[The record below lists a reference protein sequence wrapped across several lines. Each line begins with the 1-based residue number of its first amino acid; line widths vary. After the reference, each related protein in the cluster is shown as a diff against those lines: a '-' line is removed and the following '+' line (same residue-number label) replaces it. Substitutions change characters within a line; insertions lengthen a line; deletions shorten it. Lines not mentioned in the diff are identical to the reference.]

1 MKAPPF
7 SYLRPDSLSQAI
19 DLIDIY
25 GDEARLLAGGQSL
38 LAALNMRLA
47 APSVLIDINRLS
59 ELGGITAHAGKL
71 IIGALTR
78 HSEIEHSPLVAQHA
92 PLLALAMPHVAHAAV
107 RNRGTFGGRIAFAD
121 PAAELP
127 ACCVALDAEFVIVGR
142 GGERRVRARH
152 FFTGLYETALQT
164 GEILVAAEIPCAR
177 DSGRAAFRELA
188 RRHGDY
194 AIAGL
199 AVQAAV
205 EGDALSD
212 VSIAFFGVDSKP
224 VLAEHAASVLEQG
237 AATPERIRQAQQE
250 LEQDLEPQDD
260 VHYSGAMRMQLAR
273 VLLARAIGDLVNPEM
288 KMVKC

>member
-1 MKAPPF
+1 MAMRRAG
-7 SYLRPDSLSQAI
+7 SRAARACSQRSTCGW
-19 DLIDIY
+19 LH
-25 GDEARLLAGGQSL
+25 RQ
-38 LAALNMRLA
+38 
-47 APSVLIDINRLS
+47 VLIDINGLS
-59 ELGGITAHAGKL
+59 ELGGISVNAGKL

-78 HSEIEHSPLVAQHA
+78 HREIEHSPLVAQHA

-107 RNRGTFGGRIAFAD
+107 RNRGTFGGSIAFAD

-205 EGDALSD
+205 EGDVLRD
-212 VSIAFFGVDSKP
+212 VNIAFFGVDSKP

-237 AATPERIRQAQQE
+237 AATPARIEQAQHQ
-250 LEQDLEPQDD
+250 LAQDLAPQDD

-273 VLLARAIGDLVNPEM
+273 VLLARAIGDLVNLET
-288 KMVKC
+288 KSAAR

>member
-1 MKAPPF
+1 MKAPAF
-7 SYLRPDSLSQAI
+7 SYLRPENISQAI
-19 DLIDIY
+19 DFIDIY
-25 GDEARLLAGGQSL
+25 GDEARWLAGGQSL

-47 APSVLIDINRLS
+47 APSVLIDINGLS
-59 ELGGITAHAGKL
+59 ELAGISVNAGKL

-78 HSEIEHSPLVAQHA
+78 HREIEHSPLVAQHA
-92 PLLALAMPHVAHAAV
+92 SLLALAMPHVAHAAV
-107 RNRGTFGGRIAFAD
+107 RNRGTFGGSIAFAD

-127 ACCVALDAEFVIVGR
+127 ACCIALDAEFVIVGR

-177 DSGRAAFRELA
+177 DKGRAAFRELA

-205 EGDALSD
+205 EGDVLRD
-212 VSIAFFGVDSKP
+212 VNIAFFGVDSKP

-237 AATPERIRQAQQE
+237 AATPARIEQAQHQ
-250 LEQDLEPQDD
+250 LAQDLAPQDD

-273 VLLARAIGDLVNPEM
+273 VLLARAIGDLVNLET
-288 KMVKC
+288 KSAAR